1 MSFPFF
7 ICVVPLFFF
16 YVYESHTN
24 MKWFVWYLANINLLQ
39 MNRVKKCDSKK
50 WTTFT
55 ICLVDKIIGF
65 YKARSLLCLGLERLC
80 LLCVFFFKDV
90 ELYSYHRIDEAAPE
104 SKEEI

>member
-1 MSFPFF
+1 MKAEGNMSETLNPTK
-7 ICVVPLFFF
+7 IMIEP
-16 YVYESHTN
+16 
-24 MKWFVWYLANINLLQ
+24 
-39 MNRVKKCDSKK
+39 KCDSKK

>member
-39 MNRVKKCDSKK
+39 LNRVKKCDSKK

-65 YKARSLLCLGLERLC
+65 VIKPEAYYASGL
-80 LLCVFFFKDV
+80 KDYV
-90 ELYSYHRIDEAAPE
+90 CYAFSF
-104 SKEEI
+104 SKMLSFTAIIG